1 MATTTNVPPTSSS
14 SSSSSGSASRGEV
27 LEIKNPATGEKVGTV
42 PVHSA
47 ADVDAA
53 VARARTASTQWAA
66 LSHDDRADELGRFR
80 RALAESCD
88 ELAELIHREN
98 GKPRLDALVEVFMA
112 LSHLDHAIKRAEH
125 AMRPRKVASGLM
137 ANYRATIGYHPLG
150 VIGVIG
156 PWNYPIFTP
165 MGSIAYALAAG
176 NAVVFKPSELTPL
189 IGARLGEIASRT
201 IGIPNVLQVVTGAGA
216 TGGALAKSAV
226 DKIAF
231 TGSTATGKK
240 VMAAAAERLT
250 PVLLELGGKDA
261 MIVTDDADVDKAAEA
276 AVFGALT
283 NAGQACVSIERI
295 YVVEGIYDKFVN
307 KVVEE
312 VRALKV
318 GGDDAHLGAMTSPGQ
333 IGIVRDHLQDAVAK
347 GARVLTGGPDAIS
360 GQYIQPTV
368 LVDVTHDMKIMKD
381 ETFGPVVP
389 IAKVASVDEAVRLAN
404 DSRYGLGSSVWGK
417 RAVREIA
424 DRVKAGMTSINSVV
438 AFAAVTSLPFGG
450 VGESGFGRI
459 HGDEG
464 IREFCRIKSTAEEVF
479 SLPLAVTSFKLPK
492 NTYDRVRGMIQQLF
506 GGGLVARAGD
516 AWRKIF

>member
-1 MATTTNVPPTSSS
+1 MATQVVPSNGTAAA
-14 SSSSSGSASRGEV
+14 GASASELTIRS
-27 LEIKNPATGEKVGTV
+27 PATGEIVGTV
-42 PVHSA
+42 PVQSA

-53 VARARTASTQWAA
+53 IERARQAAPQWAS
-66 LSHDDRADELGRFR
+66 LSFDDRASELARFR
-80 RALAESCD
+80 RGLADAAD
-88 ELAELIHREN
+88 ELAELISREN

-112 LSHLDHAIKRAEH
+112 ISHLDHAAKRAE
-125 AMRPRKVASGLM
+125 KVLAPKKVSAGLM
-137 ANYRATIGYHPLG
+137 ANFRATVSYHPLG
-150 VIGVIG
+150 VVGVIG

-189 IGARLGEIASRT
+189 IGVKIAAIAAKT
-201 IGIPNVLQVVTGAGA
+201 IGIPNVFQVITGAGA
-216 TGGALAKSAV
+216 TGAALARGAV

-231 TGSTATGKK
+231 TGSAATGKR

-250 PVLLELGGKDA
+250 PVLMELGGKDA
-261 MIVTDDADVDKAAEA
+261 MVVADDADIDKAADA

-295 YVVEGIYDKFVN
+295 YVAEAVYDRFVG

-318 GGDDAHLGAMTSPGQ
+318 GGDDGHLGAMTSPAQ
-333 IGIVRDHLQDAVAK
+333 VAIVKDHLEDAVAK

-360 GQYIQPTV
+360 GNYIQPTV
-368 LVDVTHDMKIMKD
+368 LVDVTADMKIMRD

-389 IAKVASVDEAVRLAN
+389 IAKVASAEEGVRLAN
-404 DSRYGLGSSVWGK
+404 ESKYGLGSAIWGK
-417 RAVREIA
+417 RAVRELA
-424 DRVKAGMTSINSVV
+424 DRIRAGMTSINSVV
-438 AFAAVTSLPFGG
+438 AFASIPSLPFGG
-450 VGESGFGRI
+450 MGDSGFGRI

-464 IREFCRIKSTAEEVF
+464 LREFVRIKSTAEEVF

-492 NTYDRVRGMIQQLF
+492 NAYDRMRGLIRTLY
-506 GGGLVARAGD
+506 GDGVVARAQD
-516 AWRKIF
+516 ALRKLF